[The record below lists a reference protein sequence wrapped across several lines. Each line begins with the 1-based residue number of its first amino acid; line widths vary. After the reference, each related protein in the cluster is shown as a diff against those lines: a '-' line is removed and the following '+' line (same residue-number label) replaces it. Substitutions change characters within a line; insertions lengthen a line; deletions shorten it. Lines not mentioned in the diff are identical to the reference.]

1 MKKLLLL
8 PFLFLIFISCT
19 KKENTTVDNNIH
31 ENNYPKLYIDDSIRN
46 LCFKTNSY
54 WIYQD
59 SASHYMDCTYIVQTR
74 FGFYDV
80 YFGLGNYFSMEYY
93 SMNFWGHPENINSN
107 FILRI
112 EDTRTILNPKFYGTG
127 AIGPV
132 LFMADLGYPNSTHLD
147 SLKVGDTVFYK
158 VQICPVGDTDYYTNA
173 NYGVIRKRIHA
184 PSGVQIRNLIRWK
197 IVK

>member
-8 PFLFLIFISCT
+8 PFLFLIFISCD
-19 KKENTTVDNNIH
+19 KKDNTTVDNNIH

-46 LCFKTNSY
+46 LCFNTHSY

-93 SMNFWGHPENINSN
+93 SMDFWGHPENNNSK

-132 LFMADLGYPNSTHLD
+132 LFWVNYSTTIID
-147 SLKVGDTVFYK
+147 SLKVSNTVFYK
-158 VQICPVGDTDYYTNA
+158 VQVSPVGDTDYYTVA

-184 PSGVQIRNLIRWK
+184 ASGVQIRNLIRWK